1 MSKRKSTPDLMSELL
16 SGKPESQEPS
26 RTESRPG
33 GRAAAQ
39 PQGESKVKAT
49 HYLQEGTLF
58 RLEQALLSLRMSSGR
73 RNINRYDVVEQA
85 LQIVLSDYEQHGPQS
100 ELARR
105 LQ

>member
-1 MSKRKSTPDLMSELL
+1 MSKRKGTPDLMSELL
-16 SGKPESQEPS
+16 SGKPEEQEHKE
-26 RTESRPG
+26 TESRQAG
-33 GRAAAQ
+33 KAAAQ

-49 HYLQEGTLF
+49 HYLQESTLF

-73 RNINRYDVVEQA
+73 RDINRYDLVEQA

>member
-1 MSKRKSTPDLMSELL
+1 MSKRKGTPDLMSELL
-16 SGKPESQEPS
+16 SGKTESQEAGGPESQ
-26 RTESRPG
+26 PG

-73 RNINRYDVVEQA
+73 RDINRYDLVEQA

>member
-1 MSKRKSTPDLMSELL
+1 MSKRKGTPDLMSELL
-16 SGKPESQEPS
+16 SGKPEGQEHREP
-26 RTESRPG
+26 ESRPG
-33 GRAAAQ
+33 GKAAAI
-39 PQGESKVKAT
+39 PQSESRVKAT
-49 HYLQEGTLF
+49 HYLQEATLY

-73 RNINRYDVVEQA
+73 RDINRYDVVEQA

>member
-1 MSKRKSTPDLMSELL
+1 MSKRQETPDLMSELL
-16 SGKPESQEPS
+16 SGKPEGQEHREP
-26 RTESRPG
+26 ESRPG

-39 PQGESKVKAT
+39 PQGESRIKAT

-73 RNINRYDVVEQA
+73 RDINRYDLVEQA
-85 LQIVLSDYEQHGPQS
+85 LQIVLSDYEQNGPQS
-100 ELARR
+100 ELASR

>member
-1 MSKRKSTPDLMSELL
+1 MSKRKETPDLMSELL

-26 RTESRPG
+26 KPESRPG
-33 GRAAAQ
+33 GKAAAM
-39 PQGESKVKAT
+39 PQSDSRVKAT
-49 HYLQEGTLF
+49 HYLQESTLF

-73 RNINRYDVVEQA
+73 RDINRYDVVEQA

>member
-1 MSKRKSTPDLMSELL
+1 MSKRKETPDLMSELL

-26 RTESRPG
+26 KPESRPG
-33 GRAAAQ
+33 GRSAAQ

-49 HYLQEGTLF
+49 HYLQESTLF

-73 RNINRYDVVEQA
+73 RDINRYDVVEQA
-85 LQIVLSDYEQHGPQS
+85 LQIVLSDYEQKGPKS
-100 ELARR
+100 ELAKR

>member
-16 SGKPESQEPS
+16 SGKTEGQEHREP
-26 RTESRPG
+26 ESRPG
-33 GRAAAQ
+33 GKAAL
-39 PQGESKVKAT
+39 PQSDSRVKAT
-49 HYLQEGTLF
+49 HYLQESTLF

-73 RNINRYDVVEQA
+73 RDINRYDVVEQA